1 VKDVLPDVPFHDA
14 EVLAIRLDRE
24 GPTLE
29 LDVEVFAQLPEA
41 QLVRLRFTDVS
52 DLEIGGFNGQN
63 VLFDL
68 RVEPGADDLF
78 DVTLESSYGLGGSF
92 RCAGVTSLAP

>member
-41 QLVRLRFTDVS
+41 QLVRLRFT
-52 DLEIGGFNGQN
+52 
-63 VLFDL
+63 
-68 RVEPGADDLF
+68 
-78 DVTLESSYGLGGSF
+78 
-92 RCAGVTSLAP
+92 

>member
-1 VKDVLPDVPFHDA
+1 MPGALPDIPFHDA

-41 QLVRLRFTDVS
+41 QLVRLRFTDVC
-52 DLEIGGFNGQN
+52 DVEIGGFNGQN

-68 RVEPGADDLF
+68 VVEPGGDGLF
-78 DVTLESSYGLGGSF
+78 TISLQSSYGVGGSF
-92 RCAGVTSLAP
+92 RCAGIASLAP